1 MDDKKSKPK
10 GITDQF
16 KGPQG
21 RLWLAVILLAAVFF
35 IWQLYA
41 PPSGPG
47 RFAISY
53 SQFMQQLDASNIKS
67 VSIQKLRVNGEFM
80 KKTDITLAGSAKP
93 VSVQYF
99 VTYLPTFQGQGL
111 LTQLNDKKVAI
122 NIEPPEESSPI
133 WGIVLSML
141 PWALI
146 LGFWFFM
153 MRRAQQ
159 IQGGAGGLFTFGQS
173 KARLYD
179 VKQPKVTFKD
189 VAGLDN
195 VKQELRESIDFL
207 KDPTKYAKIGAKV
220 PKGVLL
226 IGPPGTGKTLLAR
239 ASAGE
244 AGVPFYS
251 ISASEFIEMFVG
263 VGASRVRDLFKKA
276 RDSHPSIIFI
286 DEIDAVGRTRG
297 AGFGGGHDEREQTLN
312 QLLSEMDGFDP
323 HEEVIVMAATNRP
336 DVLDPALLRPGRFD
350 KHIVIDR
357 PGWKERKAI
366 LDIHAKGKILSSDV
380 DLATIAR
387 GTPGMTGADLEN
399 LANEAAL
406 VALRK
411 GESMITMKDF
421 EEARDTILMGI
432 PREETITDK
441 EKQITAYHEAGHTL
455 VAWEL
460 PGTDPIY
467 KVSILPRGMAMGV
480 TQLIPEED
488 RHYYPK
494 SYLMDKLSVALGG
507 RCAEKIVFND
517 VSSGAQS
524 DLKEATSLAEK
535 MVAQWGMS
543 DKVGPVNLGRGEE
556 HPFLGK
562 ELAQPKRYSE
572 QMAWIMDQEI
582 QRLINE
588 AESKAMDILTRYR
601 HVLDPLAEALIK
613 EEVLDRTEI
622 ERIITEAQ
630 DKTVPEKSGFDP
642 HRVST

>member
-1 MDDKKSKPK
+1 MDDLKNKTNRLKS
-10 GITDQF
+10 
-16 KGPQG
+16 PQG
-21 RLWLAVILLAAVFF
+21 QLLIAIILISAAFY
-35 IWQLYA
+35 IWQAYTA
-41 PPSGPG
+41 PSGPE
-47 RFAISY
+47 RFPISY
-53 SQFMQQLDASNIKS
+53 SQFMEQLNASNIKS

-80 KKTDITLAGSAKP
+80 KKTDLVLAGSTKP
-93 VSVQYF
+93 VSFQYF
-99 VTYLPTFQGQGL
+99 VTYLPTFQGQDL
-111 LTQLNDKKVAI
+111 LTLLSANKVAVT
-122 NIEPPEESSPI
+122 IEPPEEGSPV
-133 WGIVLSML
+133 WGFVLSML

-146 LGFWFFM
+146 LGLWFFM
-153 MRRAQQ
+153 MRRAQQQ

-173 KARLYD
+173 KAKLYD
-179 VKQPKVTFKD
+179 VKRPKVTFKD

-207 KDPTKYAKIGAKV
+207 KNPSRYAKIGARV

-263 VGASRVRDLFKKA
+263 VGASRVRDMFKKA

-297 AGFGGGHDEREQTLN
+297 AGLGGGHDEREQTLN

-350 KHIVIDR
+350 KHIVVDR

-366 LDIHAKGKILSSDV
+366 LEVHVKGKVLDADV
-380 DLATIAR
+380 DLETIAR

-411 GESMITMKDF
+411 NESVIHMRNF
-421 EEARDTILMGI
+421 EEARDTILMGSV
-432 PREETITDK
+432 REETITDA
-441 EKQITAYHEAGHTL
+441 EKKITAYHEAGHAL
-455 VAWEL
+455 VAREL

-467 KVSILPRGMAMGV
+467 KVSIIPRGMAMGV
-480 TQLIPEED
+480 TQLLPEED
-488 RHYYPK
+488 RHYYPRT
-494 SYLMDKLSVALGG
+494 YLMNKLSVALGG

-543 DKVGPVNLGRGEE
+543 DKVGPMNLGRGEE
-556 HPFLGK
+556 HPFLGR
-562 ELAQPKRYSE
+562 ELAQPKRYSDE
-572 QMAWIMDQEI
+572 MAWIMDQEI
-582 QRLINE
+582 QRLIQE
-588 AESKAMDILTRYR
+588 AESKSMDILTKNR
-601 HVLDPLAEALIK
+601 HVLGPLAEALMK
-613 EEVLDRTEI
+613 EEVLDRTEV
-622 ERIITEAQ
+622 ERIIGSSGKNGSG
-630 DKTVPEKSGFDP
+630 KTGG
-642 HRVST
+642 